1 MPSSGKV
8 GPSPGKVGPSS
19 EKVGPSSD
27 KVGRHLRRLADARQ
41 AQPLLVWL
49 SFLEAIVVPIPLEAV
64 LVPYMLAR
72 RDILWRIA
80 GLALA
85 GFLVAAVV
93 GYLVGA
99 LAFNTLGIWLIE
111 TMGWQ
116 EAFAD
121 VQQLFVR
128 HGFWALVLIGL
139 LPIPSQ
145 VAMLAGGAFGFSLPL
160 FMAAMALSRG
170 VRYFG
175 LALLVVLLGPR
186 IAQLVDGLRAQSKG
200 RRWLIQAGALALV
213 LAALLGLFS
222 LST

>member
-1 MPSSGKV
+1 MP
-8 GPSPGKVGPSS
+8 PSD
-19 EKVGPSSD
+19 KVGPSSD

-41 AQPLLVWL
+41 AQALLVWL
-49 SFLEAIVVPIPLEAV
+49 SFLEAIIIPIPLEAV

-80 GLALA
+80 TLALA
-85 GFLVAAVV
+85 GFLVAALF
-93 GYLVGA
+93 GYLLGS
-99 LAFNTLGIWLIE
+99 LAFNTLGIWSIE
-111 TMGWQ
+111 ALGWQ
-116 EAFAD
+116 EAFGDAKL
-121 VQQLFVR
+121 LFAR

-139 LPIPSQ
+139 VPIPSQ

-186 IAQLVDGLRAQSKG
+186 ILQLLDRLRAQSKAS
-200 RRWLIQAGALALV
+200 RWLLEAGALALV
-213 LAALLGLFS
+213 LAM
-222 LST
+222 LSSFFWLSA

>member
-1 MPSSGKV
+1 MP
-8 GPSPGKVGPSS
+8 PSDDAGS
-19 EKVGPSSD
+19 SSD
-27 KVGRHLRRLADARQ
+27 KVGTHLRRLADARQ

-49 SFLEAIVVPIPLEAV
+49 SFLEAIIIPIPLEAV

-85 GFLVAAVV
+85 GFLIAAII

-111 TMGWQ
+111 AMGWQ
-116 EAFAD
+116 VAFGD
-121 VQQLFVR
+121 VQQLFAR

-186 IAQLVDGLRAQSKG
+186 IAQLLDRLRAQSKG
-200 RRWLIQAGALALV
+200 RRWLLEGGALALV
-213 LAALLGLFS
+213 LAALFGLFS

>member
-1 MPSSGKV
+1 MPA
-8 GPSPGKVGPSS
+8 P
-19 EKVGPSSD
+19 D
-27 KVGRHLRRLADARQ
+27 KVARHLRRLADARQ

-49 SFLEAIVVPIPLEAV
+49 SFLEAIVIPIPLEAV

-85 GFLVAAVV
+85 GFLVAAIL
-93 GYLVGA
+93 GYLLGA

-111 TMGWQ
+111 TLGWQ
-116 EAFAD
+116 QAFGEAKLLFA
-121 VQQLFVR
+121 R
-128 HGFWALVLIGL
+128 YGFWALLLIGL

-160 FMAAMALSRG
+160 FMTAMAVSRG

-175 LALLVVLLGPR
+175 LAGLVVLLGPGVE
-186 IAQLVDGLRAQSKG
+186 QLVERLQAMPPT
-200 RRWLIQAGALALV
+200 RRWLLKASAVALV
-213 LAALLGLFS
+213 LAVLAGLFR
-222 LST
+222 LSG

>member
-1 MPSSGKV
+1 M
-8 GPSPGKVGPSS
+8 
-19 EKVGPSSD
+19 PSSD

-49 SFLEAIVVPIPLEAV
+49 SFLEAIVIPIPLEAV

-85 GFLVAAVV
+85 GFLVAAVL
-93 GYLVGA
+93 GYLIGA

-111 TMGWQ
+111 AMGWQ
-116 EAFAD
+116 EAFGD
-121 VQQLFVR
+121 VRQLFDR
-128 HGFWALVLIGL
+128 HGFWALLLIGL

-175 LALLVVLLGPR
+175 LALLVVLFGRR
-186 IAQLVDGLRAQSKG
+186 IAYHLQRLQAMPQG
-200 RRWLIQAGALALV
+200 RRRLIKAGALALFV
-213 LAALLGLFS
+213 AALAGFFW
-222 LST
+222 LSS

>member
-1 MPSSGKV
+1 M
-8 GPSPGKVGPSS
+8 
-19 EKVGPSSD
+19 PSSD

-49 SFLEAIVVPIPLEAV
+49 SFLEAIIIPIPLEAV

-85 GFLVAAVV
+85 GFLVAAVL

-111 TMGWQ
+111 AMGWQ
-116 EAFAD
+116 EAFGD
-121 VQQLFVR
+121 VQQLFAR
-128 HGFWALVLIGL
+128 HGFWALFLIGL

-175 LALLVVLLGPR
+175 LALLVVLLGR
-186 IAQLVDGLRAQSKG
+186 RVAQLLDRLQAMPQG
-200 RRWLIQAGALALV
+200 RRHLIKTGAFALLV
-213 LAALLGLFS
+213 AALTGIFW
-222 LST
+222 LSA